1 MSDTTR
7 PVSPVRWSVK
17 APIKV
22 TVIAVATAIT
32 AACAPK
38 IVPVPPPPP
47 PPPPPPVVIPARPVP
62 PGNAALGMYI
72 PPRDQFGIRRTVN
85 YGLTEAQTLW
95 NLRSA
100 LNVAALNCETTRYP
114 GILPAYSELLSENR
128 TTLRRTNNE
137 LTREYR
143 DRYGAE
149 WRSAMD
155 GYMTQV
161 YNYYALPPT
170 QTQFCDTAAQVAQDS
185 TVVESADLPTFAA
198 ANLPRIEGVF
208 DNFYTAY
215 EQYQIDVAQWDA
227 QYGAPA
233 PIVTDFAPGT
243 GPAPSVLVSTP
254 ESELYRI
261 EVDPSS
267 AGAAPVDAA
276 SPPNAGPQIT
286 GEPVFVAGQAGDPEP
301 EQPENAT
308 EPVFVSGA
316 LENAPEGD
324 DERIID
330 DGPVFMPPE
339 DDASA
344 SPQNG
349 TQFDLPPESE

>member
-7 PVSPVRWSVK
+7 PASPLRRPVK
-17 APIKV
+17 VPIKV

-38 IVPVPPPPP
+38 VVPVPPPPP
-47 PPPPPPVVIPARPVP
+47 PPPPLVVIPARPVP

-137 LTREYR
+137 LTAEYR

-155 GYMTQV
+155 SYMTQV
-161 YNYYALPPT
+161 YNYYALPPA
-170 QTQFCDTAAQVAQDS
+170 QRQFCDTAAQVAQES
-185 TVVESADLPTFAA
+185 TVVESSDLRTFAA

-233 PIVTDFAPGT
+233 PIVTDFWPGT
-243 GPAPSVLVSTP
+243 GPAPSGLISTP

-267 AGAAPVDAA
+267 AGALPVDA
-276 SPPNAGPQIT
+276 AGPQIT
-286 GEPVFVAGQAGDPEP
+286 GEPVFVPGQAGDPEP
-301 EQPENAT
+301 APQAAADPL
-308 EPVFVSGA
+308 FA
-316 LENAPEGD
+316 LP
-324 DERIID
+324 
-330 DGPVFMPPE
+330 
-339 DDASA
+339 S
-344 SPQNG
+344 
-349 TQFDLPPESE
+349 ESE